1 MEYMYVYLV
10 WLCTYC
16 EVNNIKCLAC
26 AGFLFC
32 HLHRF
37 VDENDTGNYL
47 DIHDVMLR
55 SAVDYA
61 YIDEKINIWVIKTKL
76 QFTNIEFLVL
86 NQ

>member
-1 MEYMYVYLV
+1 MLV
-10 WLCTYC
+10 
-16 EVNNIKCLAC
+16 
-26 AGFLFC
+26 FLG

-61 YIDEKINIWVIKTKL
+61 YIDEKISIWVIKTKL
-76 QFTNIEFLVL
+76 KFTNIEFCSNFLVL